1 MTKPDLNWQE
11 PLHRFSV
18 WMPREQWARVRAAVE
33 EASTDEKRVTV
44 AAWLR
49 AAIEEALGG

>member
-33 EASTDEKRVTV
+33 DASTDEKRVTV

-49 AAIEEALGG
+49 EAIEGALR

>member
-18 WMPREQWARVRAAVE
+18 WMPQELWAKVRARVK
-33 EASTDEKRVTV
+33 DEGVTV
-44 AAWLR
+44 AAWVR
-49 AAIEEALGG
+49 KVIEEAL